1 MSVNWRAW
9 RLAVDSTQNPA
20 YTFCGVQYFSVSATA
35 GGASIFTGGTVSASS
50 EYSPSFPASQAFD
63 DDGTHWIPSTLPA
76 WVQYDR
82 GAGNTTVGRFLDVR
96 GYPPDQGYSPKL
108 LRLQGSADGSTGW
121 TDLLSVDILGYTS
134 ADRWYVSSG
143 TLRIP
148 FGHIVSGNSTHS
160 DTTEVQRV
168 LINDWTTGV
177 LIDSV
182 APDSAGD
189 WQSIYTGAS
198 DVLVTHIGDS
208 GYQPIADGPVTPAN
222 R

>member
-9 RLAVDSTQNPA
+9 RLAVDSVQNPA
-20 YTFCGVQYFSVSATA
+20 YTFCGVQYFSVRATA
-35 GGASIFTGGTVSASS
+35 GGASIFTGGTASASS

-63 DDGTHWIPSTLPA
+63 DDNTHWIPSTLPA
-76 WVQYDR
+76 CVQYDR

-96 GYPPDQGYSPKL
+96 GYPPDHGYSPKL
-108 LRLQGSADGSTGW
+108 LRLQGSNDGSTW
-121 TDLLSVDILGYTS
+121 TDLLSVDILGYTP
-134 ADRWYVSSG
+134 ADRWYLTAG

-160 DTTEVQRV
+160 DTTAAQRV
-168 LINDWTTGV
+168 FINNWTTGA

-182 APDSAGD
+182 VPDGAGA
-189 WQSIYTGAS
+189 WQSVVTGAA

-208 GYQPIADGPVTPAN
+208 GHRPLADGPVTPAA